1 MHRKKI
7 KTTNSPLRLSEEWLR
22 FSLSGSDVGVTLGQ
36 GADGKASNPR
46 KLESTWRRRAHI
58 GDLFVLY
65 SVKCRWIVDTE
76 CFSRRKNMRMFRV
89 VWYIRFWWIACCP
102 QHQSPT
108 AQATGHWS
116 KVTFHYTQ
124 RAPPTVHP
132 FTPLKQMFHNVPYI
146 SSEVDSV
153 NDYYAIYRRYKMDL
167 LPLHINMDTWHL
179 CKVSPSDKLAVGYRH
194 LKEIKNRQRWKTSSV
209 KQFFKKKKKTLWTN
223 KRAWIH
229 FFC

>member
-1 MHRKKI
+1 
-7 KTTNSPLRLSEEWLR
+7 
-22 FSLSGSDVGVTLGQ
+22 
-36 GADGKASNPR
+36 
-46 KLESTWRRRAHI
+46 
-58 GDLFVLY
+58 
-65 SVKCRWIVDTE
+65 
-76 CFSRRKNMRMFRV
+76 MRMFRV
-89 VWYIRFWWIACCP
+89 IWYVWFWSIACCP

-116 KVTFHYTQ
+116 KMTFHYTQ

-132 FTPLKQMFHNVPYI
+132 FTPLKQIFHNVLYI

-179 CKVSPSDKLAVGYRH
+179 CKVSPSVKLAVSYRH
-194 LKEIKNRQRWKTSSV
+194 LKEMKNRQRWKRSSV
-209 KQFFKKKKKTLWTN
+209 KQFFKKEKTLWTN

-229 FFC
+229 FFFFVRPANLAYDWKKALPSQPAQTWRPLFMSFPTSPSHRGGETLNFRQRLSKKQNAQ